1 MRSTKKLIVF
11 GAGSLLIIGTFQGVP
26 ISEAVASEEYYGT
39 TSSDEHFDAS
49 EATDYAVDS
58 YQDEFGA
65 STEVAQAAITDQERL
80 IDLLHDEE
88 IELGSDAD
96 VWVQSHDNGQAIH
109 VRTAD
114 QGVIQALTA
123 FEFEASEVV
132 IEPLNAEIEL
142 MSFDDDAVESA
153 ILEVSPGLQGFY
165 VDVQDGAL
173 VIDTTDVL
181 NDAEVDQIRNATGYA
196 AVEVQHSP
204 EEAGNMLTARG
215 GAAMSSCTSGFAARS
230 GNLNGFFT
238 AAHCRNSVQ
247 RLYSGRTT
255 GSTSVPATVRRY
267 VNNAN
272 ADIGFFSVPGGNS
285 VSRII
290 YASNT
295 TTHTVTSARSIPTG
309 VQACSRGK
317 ISGWRCATVTS
328 VNYRPTWSTAC
339 PGTTCNATFIRANT
353 GGAPGDSGGPLVVGN
368 SAVGILQG
376 GTANWLAY
384 SKIAYIPSG
393 TSLVLS

>member
-11 GAGSLLIIGTFQGVP
+11 GASGLLIIGTFQGVP
-26 ISEAVASEEYYGT
+26 ITEAVAAEDHYGSIT
-39 TSSDEHFDAS
+39 SDESFEAS
-49 EATDYAVDS
+49 GATDYAADS

-65 STEVAQAAITDQERL
+65 PAEVAQAAIIDQERL
-80 IDLLHDEE
+80 IDLVHDEE
-88 IELGSDAD
+88 IELGVDAD
-96 VWVQSHDNGQAIH
+96 VWVQSQEDGQAIH
-109 VRTAD
+109 VRTSD
-114 QGVIQALTA
+114 QEIVQAFEG

-132 IEPLNAEIEL
+132 FEASNADIQL
-142 MSFDDDAVESA
+142 MNFDDDAVESA

-165 VDVQDGAL
+165 VAVEDGAL
-173 VIDTTDVL
+173 VIDTSDVL
-181 NDAEVDQIRNATGYA
+181 SDAEIDRIRDSTGYA

-255 GSTSVPATVRRY
+255 GSTSVPATLRSY
-267 VNNAN
+267 VHNAN
-272 ADIGFFSVPGGNS
+272 ADIGFYSVPGGNS

-317 ISGWRCATVTS
+317 VSGWRCATVTS
-328 VNYRPTWSTAC
+328 VNYRPTWGDAC
-339 PGTTCNATFIRANT
+339 PGTCNAAFIRANT

-376 GTANWLAY
+376 GTASWLSY
-384 SKIAYIPSG
+384 SSIGYIPSG